1 MPAAIRRPASLVSD
15 RAMTQNVISPGRN
28 VATPAA
34 RLISSHWGG
43 RIDET
48 ETRFCCSMSAS
59 RSAYSNAV
67 SAWRCTP
74 TPWVRNTLLGNG
86 NIVPSTS
93 PDADAKTLVA
103 PAFFPCLIP
112 QQACDTQVRRL
123 GENQADSGQDADP
136 PARAT
141 YRREACVIR
150 SLSRWLRCY
159 QFQHEA
165 QFYVRN
171 SSPPCV
177 QGFVRGPG
185 CSPHGRG
192 FFFDS

>member
-1 MPAAIRRPASLVSD
+1 M
-15 RAMTQNVISPGRN
+15 
-28 VATPAA
+28 A
-34 RLISSHWGG
+34 RLQDGLSGS
-43 RIDET
+43 ET
-48 ETRFCCSMSAS
+48 HQRPLRMARRLMGFAAAQPIL
-59 RSAYSNAV
+59 RS
-67 SAWRCTP
+67 
-74 TPWVRNTLLGNG
+74 
-86 NIVPSTS
+86 VPEGSG
-93 PDADAKTLVA
+93 
-103 PAFFPCLIP
+103 PAFPAP
-112 QQACDTQVRRL
+112 Y
-123 GENQADSGQDADP
+123 SDP

-141 YRREACVIR
+141 YGRAACVIR

-192 FFFDS
+192 FFFDSPHAAVDCAFGGRGYDSLHAWIDAMKIDGRVGKANGSGRSLPSGRPEAGPVGPAR

>member
-34 RLISSHWGG
+34 RLISSHCGG

-48 ETRFCCSMSAS
+48 ETRFGCSMSAT
-59 RSAYSNAV
+59 RTADSNAV

-93 PDADAKTLVA
+93 PWIARRKALVA
-103 PAFFPCLIP
+103 PSFFPCLIP
-112 QQACDTQVRRL
+112 QQACDTRVRRPD
-123 GENQADSGQDADP
+123 ENLADSGQDVGAISRPADAIDENTYYGCSSQREGP
-136 PARAT
+136 DQAASPRDLWPRSGRHPVPCRRAT
-141 YRREACVIR
+141 LVPI
-150 SLSRWLRCY
+150 
-159 QFQHEA
+159 F
-165 QFYVRN
+165 
-171 SSPPCV
+171 
-177 QGFVRGPG
+177 
-185 CSPHGRG
+185 
-192 FFFDS
+192 